1 MISPTGTFPLRRSGT
16 GIAVKEL
23 NNILATIDALS
34 APNSASDLSWKALT
48 TRTSRNVYRGA
59 KKGTDVRTRETDP
72 RCNRKPSTPFFLEPS
87 VLLVFIRDEFWRRGL
102 VMLVGVLRN
111 NLVGFPPQPFRLDI
125 HDELV
130 SDLGRGNSLGIM
142 ERPMRIELT
151 PEPWQG

>member
-1 MISPTGTFPLRRSGT
+1 
-16 GIAVKEL
+16 
-23 NNILATIDALS
+23 
-34 APNSASDLSWKALT
+34 
-48 TRTSRNVYRGA
+48 
-59 KKGTDVRTRETDP
+59 
-72 RCNRKPSTPFFLEPS
+72 
-87 VLLVFIRDEFWRRGL
+87 
-102 VMLVGVLRN
+102 MLVGVLRN